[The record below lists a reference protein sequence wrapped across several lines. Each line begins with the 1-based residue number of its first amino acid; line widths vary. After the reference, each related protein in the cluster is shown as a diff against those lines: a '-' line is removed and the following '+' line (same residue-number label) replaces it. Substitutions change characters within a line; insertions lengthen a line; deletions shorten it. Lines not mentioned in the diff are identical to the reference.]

1 MYFLQLF
8 CQAAVKVQMNFVVLR
23 FLIKVAL
30 AAAVLECDY
39 DVLEA

>member
-1 MYFLQLF
+1 MSFLQLF
-8 CQAAVKVQMNFVVLR
+8 CQAAVKVQVDNVVLH